1 MICGLSHIFLT
12 IKLESLAPG
21 MKCLQKTRKSTKFK
35 TLTPCPSSIFKIFDI
50 NCLLAQ
56 RHSTGEFEGER
67 FSMISTSNGKIT
79 KIAPLMLFNL
89 KKTSQAKRRLSQC
102 SCSFFF
108 VLVLWVN
115 YITILWEEGQEISSA
130 TPYLQFQR
138 IVRLLAIRKGRRRV
152 NKFLWERDWPRQKI
166 SKLRSG
172 KPP

>member
-35 TLTPCPSSIFKIFDI
+35 TLTPCSSSIFKIFDI

-108 VLVLWVN
+108 CA
-115 YITILWEEGQEISSA
+115 SA
-130 TPYLQFQR
+130 LSQLYNN
-138 IVRLLAIRKGRRRV
+138 IMRRRAR
-152 NKFLWERDWPRQKI
+152 NIERNPVPAIPKNRPVACYSERTPPRE
-166 SKLRSG
+166 
-172 KPP
+172 